1 MSKYNIIKLDAI
13 SSTND
18 YLKKKY
24 KSNNCKDGDIIW
36 TKEQTHG
43 KGQREKKWISQKGKS
58 LTISIY
64 KEFDKFKVSNSFV
77 LNALISTSIVKTLDK
92 MGLKKVRIKWPN
104 DIMSGN
110 KKLGGILIENF
121 IKSELISSSI
131 IGIGLNIN
139 EDKFKDLPNATSL
152 FMEINKKVKLK
163 KILNILIKELFN
175 SFNLM
180 DDKQNSIIKIYSS
193 YLWKKN
199 TLNIFKQKNN
209 QFKAKLKGVNLLG
222 NLIIEM
228 SDGSIS
234 DFNSNEIKM
243 VY

>member
-1 MSKYNIIKLDAI
+1 MSLYNIIKLDAI

-24 KSNNCKDGDIIW
+24 KSNNCKDGDVIW
-36 TKEQTHG
+36 AKEQTRG
-43 KGQREKKWISQKGKS
+43 KGQREKRWISQKGKS

-64 KEFDKFKVSNSFV
+64 KEFDKFKVSNSFI
-77 LNALISTSIVKTLDK
+77 LNALISTSIVKTLEK
-92 MGLKKVRIKWPN
+92 IGLKKVRIKWPN

-152 FMEINKKVKLK
+152 FMEINQKVKLK
-163 KILNILIKELFN
+163 KILNVLTQELFS
-175 SFNLM
+175 SFNLLK
-180 DDKQNSIIKIYSS
+180 DNQNSIVKSYSS
-193 YLWKKN
+193 YLWKLN
-199 TLNIFKQKNN
+199 TLNNFKQKNT
-209 QFKAKLKGVNLLG
+209 QFKAKVKGVNLSG
-222 NLIIEM
+222 NLILEM

-243 VY
+243 IY

>member
-1 MSKYNIIKLDAI
+1 MSLYNIIKLDAI

-24 KSNNCKDGDIIW
+24 KSNNCKDGDVIW
-36 TKEQTHG
+36 AKEQTRG
-43 KGQREKKWISQKGKS
+43 KGQREKRWISQKGTS

-64 KEFDKFKVSNSFV
+64 KEFDKFKVSNSFI
-77 LNALISTSIVKTLDK
+77 LNALISTSIVKTLEK
-92 MGLKKVRIKWPN
+92 IGLKKVRIKWPN

-152 FMEINKKVKLK
+152 FMEINQKVKLK
-163 KILNILIKELFN
+163 KILNVLTQELFS
-175 SFNLM
+175 SFNLLK
-180 DDKQNSIIKIYSS
+180 DNQNSIVKSYSS
-193 YLWKKN
+193 YLWKLN
-199 TLNIFKQKNN
+199 TLNNFKQKNT
-209 QFKAKLKGVNLLG
+209 QFKAKVKGVNLSG
-222 NLIIEM
+222 NLILEM

-243 VY
+243 IY

>member
-43 KGQREKKWISQKGKS
+43 KGQRENKWISQKGKS
-58 LTISIY
+58 LTISVY

-92 MGLKKVRIKWPN
+92 IGLKKIRIKWPN

-121 IKSELISSSI
+121 IK
-131 IGIGLNIN
+131 NN
-139 EDKFKDLPNATSL
+139 AKFFDDVGAKAVQGQAYLPGKD
-152 FMEINKKVKLK
+152 E
-163 KILNILIKELFN
+163 
-175 SFNLM
+175 
-180 DDKQNSIIKIYSS
+180 
-193 YLWKKN
+193 
-199 TLNIFKQKNN
+199 
-209 QFKAKLKGVNLLG
+209 
-222 NLIIEM
+222 
-228 SDGSIS
+228 
-234 DFNSNEIKM
+234 
-243 VY
+243 

>member
-1 MSKYNIIKLDAI
+1 MSLYNIIKLDAI

-36 TKEQTHG
+36 TKEQTNG
-43 KGQREKKWISQKGKS
+43 KGQREKRWISQKGKS

-64 KEFDKFKVSNSFV
+64 KEFNKFKVSNSFI
-77 LNALISTSIVKTLDK
+77 LNALISTSIVKTLEK
-92 MGLKKVRIKWPN
+92 IGLKKVRIKWPN

-152 FMEINKKVKLK
+152 FMEINQKVKLK
-163 KILNILIKELFN
+163 KILNVLTQELFS
-175 SFNLM
+175 SFNLLK
-180 DDKQNSIIKIYSS
+180 DNQNSIVKSYSS
-193 YLWKKN
+193 YLWKLN
-199 TLNIFKQKNN
+199 TLNNFKQKNT
-209 QFKAKLKGVNLLG
+209 QFKAKVKGVNLSG
-222 NLIIEM
+222 NLILEM

-243 VY
+243 IY

>member
-43 KGQREKKWISQKGKS
+43 KGQIEKKWISQKGKS

-92 MGLKKVRIKWPN
+92 IGLKKVRIKWPN

-139 EDKFKDLPNATSL
+139 EEKFKNLPNATSL
-152 FMEINKKVKLK
+152 FMEINKKVELN
-163 KILNILIKELFN
+163 KILNILIDELFS
-175 SFNLM
+175 SFYLLN
-180 DDKQNSIIKIYSS
+180 DNQNSIVKIYSS
-193 YLWKKN
+193 YLWKHN
-199 TLNIFKQKNN
+199 TLNDFKQKKY
-209 QFKAKLKGVNLLG
+209 QFKAKVKGVNSSG
-222 NLIIEM
+222 NLILEM

-243 VY
+243 IY

>member
-1 MSKYNIIKLDAI
+1 MSLYNIIKLDAI

-24 KSNNCKDGDIIW
+24 KSNNCKDGDVIW
-36 TKEQTHG
+36 AKEQTRG
-43 KGQREKKWISQKGKS
+43 KGQKEKRWISQKGKS

-64 KEFDKFKVSNSFV
+64 KEFDKFKVSNSFI
-77 LNALISTSIVKTLDK
+77 LNALISTSIVKTLEK
-92 MGLKKVRIKWPN
+92 IGLKKVRIKWPN

-152 FMEINKKVKLK
+152 FMEINQKVKLK
-163 KILNILIKELFN
+163 KILNVLTQELFS
-175 SFNLM
+175 SFNLLK
-180 DDKQNSIIKIYSS
+180 DNQNSIVKSYSS
-193 YLWKKN
+193 YLWKLN
-199 TLNIFKQKNN
+199 TLNNFKQKNT
-209 QFKAKLKGVNLLG
+209 QFKAKVKGVNLSG
-222 NLIIEM
+222 NLILEM

-243 VY
+243 IY

>member
-36 TKEQTHG
+36 TKEQTSG
-43 KGQREKKWISQKGKS
+43 KGQREKRWISQKGKS

-92 MGLKKVRIKWPN
+92 IGLKKVRIKWPN

-121 IKSELISSSI
+121 LKSEHISSSI

-139 EDKFKDLPNATSL
+139 EEKFKNLPNATSL
-152 FMEINKKVKLK
+152 FIEINQKIELN
-163 KILNILIKELFN
+163 KILNILIAELFS
-175 SFNLM
+175 SFYLLKDN
-180 DDKQNSIIKIYSS
+180 QNSIVKIYSS
-193 YLWKKN
+193 YLWKLN
-199 TLNIFKQKNN
+199 TLNNFKQKKTL
-209 QFKAKLKGVNLLG
+209 FKAKVKGVNSLG
-222 NLIIEM
+222 NLILEM
-228 SDGSIS
+228 PDGSFS
-234 DFNSNEIKM
+234 DFNSNQIKM
-243 VY
+243 TY